1 MLGTSKIKIMILL
14 CSATICSA
22 TIWYTTIQ
30 CATIFDV
37 CSIVQVE
44 VLEEVVRVELSIV
57 VNGMTCDLDRDVTSA
72 DPTRK
77 FETMEFSLKN
87 SLPPLTLEEVSC
99 HSKLVRCHVTTIRVE
114 NFEVFLISL
123 VSWVAAEHEN

>member
-1 MLGTSKIKIMILL
+1 M
-14 CSATICSA
+14 
-22 TIWYTTIQ
+22 
-30 CATIFDV
+30 
-37 CSIVQVE
+37 
-44 VLEEVVRVELSIV
+44 EEVVRVELSIV

-99 HSKLVRCHVTTIRVE
+99 HSKLVLCHVTAVQVE
-114 NFEVFLISL
+114 MFEVFL
-123 VSWVAAEHEN
+123 VSCAAAEHKNYA